1 MLNRHFLRAKV
12 LQSLYAY
19 YISQDSDKV
28 QQEKFLFYSINK
40 LYDIEIYL
48 LSALL
53 EIRDIAENQMED
65 AKNKFFPT
73 EQEKN
78 PNKKF
83 VDNIFIKQIE
93 NNKELQKNIT
103 RLHVNWADEKDL
115 LKNIFNRFK
124 QSNSYKDYM
133 NSGETSYEEDNKVVC
148 QLFKNYLIKNENL
161 YELLSE
167 KELSWEGDYEY
178 LCQVILKFLKS
189 YKQEYDENQVLL
201 QPFEKVT
208 DNEVETDKQF
218 VENLF
223 RNTISHSE
231 EYDEL
236 IKHRIENWDMDRLAN
251 IDVII
256 IKMAMTEFIYDPII
270 PIRVTLNEYI
280 ELSKEFSTEKSKLFI
295 NGMLD
300 KLVIDLRVQG
310 KIQKIEQEEKA
321 VETQEDDSKEEE

>member
-40 LYDIEIYL
+40 LYDVEIYL

-78 PNKKF
+78 PSRKF

-93 NNKELQKNIT
+93 NNKELQKNIK
-103 RLHVNWADEKDL
+103 RLHINWADEKDL

-133 NSGETSYEEDNKVVC
+133 NSDEASYEEDNKIVC
-148 QLFKNYLIKNENL
+148 QLFKNYVIKNENL

-189 YKQEYDENQVLL
+189 YKQEYDENQVLS
-201 QPFEKVT
+201 QPFEKET
-208 DNEVETDKQF
+208 NDEVETDKQF

-236 IKHRIENWDMDRLAN
+236 IKHRIENWDMDRLAY

-256 IKMAMTEFIYDPII
+256 IKMAITEFIYDPII

-310 KIQKIEQEEKA
+310 KIQKIEQPEKEIEE
-321 VETQEDDSKEEE
+321 QEEDSKDDK